1 MVTIFTVVR
10 PNKVNDTISLSF
22 SKGNSYTLFSNRFK
36 IGSVHFNLEM
46 FPDDPL
52 PISYSKTTVHVTVKF
67 YLYTE
72 TCFGFKHNY

>member
-1 MVTIFTVVR
+1 MISYHCHFQKETVIHCFR
-10 PNKVNDTISLSF
+10 T
-22 SKGNSYTLFSNRFK
+22 GFK

-72 TCFGFKHNY
+72 TYFGFKHNY